1 MLEQVL
7 ADYKYTVIDLSSN
20 AQIQQVLTDAGSDSI
35 LQVRTNLQSK
45 EDELKAKLD
54 EEVSRI
60 FVNLKIDP
68 QFVALRDELTS

>member
-20 AQIQQVLTDAGSDSI
+20 SQVQQSLTA
-35 LQVRTNLQSK
+35 K
-45 EDELKAKLD
+45 EDELKGKFD

-60 FVNLKIDP
+60 LVNLKIDP
-68 QFVALRDELTS
+68 QFVALRDELISQV

>member
-1 MLEQVL
+1 M
-7 ADYKYTVIDLSSN
+7 
-20 AQIQQVLTDAGSDSI
+20 
-35 LQVRTNLQSK
+35 QVRTNLQSK

-68 QFVALRDELTS
+68 QFVALRDELTGQVRLK